1 MYTLGIDVGSTSSKA
16 VILKNGK
23 ELVSHAVIPLGTGTV
38 GPEQVYQQ
46 VFLNTTLSIS
56 DIAWTVA
63 TGYGRL
69 NCSYANQQ
77 ISELSC
83 HAKGIHFL
91 IPDVRTIIDIG
102 GQDAKA
108 IRVDSN
114 GQLINFQMNDK
125 CAAGTGRFLEVM
137 SRVMGLEVAE
147 LGEYDA
153 RATGV
158 ETISNTCTVFAESEV
173 ISKLSAGVDIAN
185 LVAGIHDSVAR
196 KITGLTLRMGIL
208 PEVALTGGG
217 ALNTGLVRAL
227 ERNLKCG
234 LLLPSLPQFTGA
246 VGAALFALEGRL

>member
-1 MYTLGIDVGSTSSKA
+1 M
-16 VILKNGK
+16 
-23 ELVSHAVIPLGTGTV
+23 
-38 GPEQVYQQ
+38 QQ
-46 VFLNTTLSIS
+46 FV
-56 DIAWTVA
+56 
-63 TGYGRL
+63 
-69 NCSYANQQ
+69 
-77 ISELSC
+77 
-83 HAKGIHFL
+83 
-91 IPDVRTIIDIG
+91 
-102 GQDAKA
+102 
-108 IRVDSN
+108 
-114 GQLINFQMNDK
+114 MNDK

-137 SRVMGLEVAE
+137 SRVMGLEIAE

-153 RATGV
+153 RATEV

-217 ALNTGLVRAL
+217 ALTTGLVRAL

-246 VGAALFALEGRL
+246 VGAALFALEGRS